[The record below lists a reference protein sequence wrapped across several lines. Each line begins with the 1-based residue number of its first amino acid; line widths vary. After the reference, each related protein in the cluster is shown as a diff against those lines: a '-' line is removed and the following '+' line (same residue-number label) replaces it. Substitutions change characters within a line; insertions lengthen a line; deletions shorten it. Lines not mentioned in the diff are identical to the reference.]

1 MLQRYLL
8 VWLTLLCGLALMW
21 PRWNVSFDPF
31 DLAFPWL
38 KWMIIAAMFAIGC
51 LLPRDEMAQV
61 LKRWPTVAGGT
72 AVQYITMP
80 LIAWG
85 VGHLA
90 GLEGDW
96 LLGIILVGCVP
107 GAMASNVLT
116 LAARGN
122 VSYSVSLTTTATFLS
137 PLIVPAVL
145 YLLTMEQPDVDAWA
159 LAKDTFRNLLLQV
172 FLPVVCGHLLA
183 RNVSWIEVLSKR
195 WAPVVA
201 NLAILWII
209 AAVVNRN
216 HTTLSETL
224 GGGHLQIVWLLLT
237 INLIG
242 YCSGFLGGRLMKLT
256 PSEGR
261 ALVLEVGMQNAGL
274 GSVLAGQL
282 FPEQKIVALPAA
294 LYTFGCMLTGTILA
308 QYWSRRTIA
317 EPVASN
323 NPPSDT

>member
-8 VWLTLLCGLALMW
+8 VWLTLLCWLALEW
-21 PRWNVSFDPF
+21 PDWEVPFDPF
-31 DLAFPWL
+31 AAALPLL
-38 KWMIIAAMFAIGC
+38 KWMITVAMFAIGC
-51 LLPRDEMAQV
+51 LLPRDEVTQV

-80 LIAWG
+80 LIAWT

-90 GLEGDW
+90 GLSEDW
-96 LLGIILVGCVP
+96 LLGVILVGCVP

-122 VSYSVSLTTTATFLS
+122 VSYSVSLTTTATLLS
-137 PLIVPAVL
+137 PLIVPGVL
-145 YLLTMEQPDVDAWA
+145 YLLTVEQPDVDAA
-159 LAKDTFRNLLLQV
+159 DIAQKTFTSLLLQV
-172 FLPVVCGHLLA
+172 FLPVVAGHLLA
-183 RNVSWIEVLSKR
+183 RNVSWIEVWSKR

-216 HTTLSETL
+216 HITLSETID
-224 GGGHLQIVWLLLT
+224 GYHLQLVWILLS

-242 YCSGFLGGRLMKLT
+242 YSAGYLGGRSMKLT
-256 PSEGR
+256 SSERR
-261 ALVLEVGMQNAGL
+261 ALTLEVGMQNAGL
-274 GSVLAGQL
+274 GSTLATQL
-282 FPEQKIVALPAA
+282 FPERDIVALPAA

-308 QYWSRRTIA
+308 QYWSRRTTQ
-317 EPVASN
+317 EPIDSPN
-323 NPPSDT
+323 